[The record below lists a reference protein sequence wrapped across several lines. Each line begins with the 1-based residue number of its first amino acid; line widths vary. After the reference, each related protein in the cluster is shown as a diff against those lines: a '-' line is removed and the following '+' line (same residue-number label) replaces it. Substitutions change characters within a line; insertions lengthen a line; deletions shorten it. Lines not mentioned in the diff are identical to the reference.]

1 MHVFEKTSPEN
12 RRQSKTQRKAE
23 NPAVMSEFLDKDFTV
38 KRNLELGSTE
48 SRKETQTKAKEMKGE
63 IKCIITLLFRD

>member
-1 MHVFEKTSPEN
+1 MFEKTSPEN
-12 RRQSKTQRKAE
+12 RRQSKTRRKAE

-38 KRNLELGSTE
+38 TRNLELGSTE
-48 SRKETQTKAKEMKGE
+48 SRKETQTKTKEMKGE